1 MLQRVLQGFV
11 VVAYAFAC
19 VYHTSDIL
27 YVPLPFV
34 GLAWVISLRFI
45 PPAVPQSALSWVTY
59 IILVYQLL
67 TFHDLDACL
76 LDECTTD
83 MIYEYIMLCGTAVLW
98 LSMKDGTYKKK
109 ELNLESPNIT
119 RPEIKVKAV
128 TPKQELNVLRLKM
141 GESFQPK
148 WV

>member
-1 MLQRVLQGFV
+1 MLQLVLQGFV

-19 VYHTSDIL
+19 VYHISDIL
-27 YVPLPFV
+27 YIPLPFV

-83 MIYEYIMLCGTAVLW
+83 MIYEYIMLSGTAVLW

-109 ELNLESPNIT
+109 EMKSENPKIKE
-119 RPEIKVKAV
+119 PEIKVKAV
-128 TPKQELNVLRLKM
+128 APKQELHVVRLKM
-141 GESFQPK
+141 GESLQPK